1 MISRPGQLRA
11 HMRKRMTGLEARSA
25 RKRGGKKPASRVR
38 AAWCELCALDAPLAE
53 MAETWLAFVVI
64 CSGMDTTNSLRPYT
78 KSRQVAPVLAVLL
91 LCAVVTTV
99 DWGIILLRSWFLAD
113 PNARL
118 RSSRGFLPHFTPP
131 VLVGHRGTALLHAE
145 NTLEAY
151 RVALQLGADVLDAD
165 VRRTEDGHLVL
176 FGPSSAGHYGQPAHS
191 CVESSRLE
199 QVHAWDAG
207 FAFSN
212 DHGLSFPLRFSS
224 TDPNPHLVDGEALR
238 VPLLT
243 QFLDEF
249 LGQASG
255 TPNNPNNPNY
265 QKAGGLMLELR
276 EDDQL
281 LAEDVLDV
289 LHAYPG
295 AASDVVV
302 TSRHCSVLQHFR
314 ALARGQ
320 FATAAC
326 ETEAA
331 QFVALATARVG
342 SLFYSLSPP
351 PFALLLLPLRSRGW
365 RLDAPCV
372 NVLRLARTLGV
383 SVYFFA
389 VNDGPDIEA
398 VLAAGSHGLVTPLF
412 IFDGLNNFA

>member
-1 MISRPGQLRA
+1 
-11 HMRKRMTGLEARSA
+11 
-25 RKRGGKKPASRVR
+25 
-38 AAWCELCALDAPLAE
+38 
-53 MAETWLAFVVI
+53 
-64 CSGMDTTNSLRPYT
+64 
-78 KSRQVAPVLAVLL
+78 
-91 LCAVVTTV
+91 
-99 DWGIILLRSWFLAD
+99 
-113 PNARL
+113 
-118 RSSRGFLPHFTPP
+118 
-131 VLVGHRGTALLHAE
+131 
-145 NTLEAY
+145 
-151 RVALQLGADVLDAD
+151 VLDAD

-342 SLFYSLSPP
+342 SFFYSLSPP